1 MSATVADKIDDG
13 EIKNNE
19 NENLEENNISN
30 VEEENKINEEENNE
44 LNQNNNEE
52 NNNNENI
59 NQNENQEKESNN
71 SKDNNEKNSNKN
83 NEEEEEENEENEERE
98 NEKSEEEEEEEKK
111 FNFSNKKDET
121 ENKSISYYYKNN
133 ISKNTIIETNSE
145 GQLHIGNNPF
155 VTTGYFMQ
163 MNPHFYLLNRN
174 IDTLRD
180 VIYNETKKCLVLKGS
195 LQQSE
200 NIIREESINVVKD
213 VFEKIHMVR
222 TMCQNEAKSIT
233 NLFSKV
239 NAEFNKISK
248 TQHEIKKEIEICN
261 YRINH
266 CENDIGY
273 RMLVKPHYS
282 FLRKTAY
289 K

>member
-1 MSATVADKIDDG
+1 MSATVADKIDEG

-30 VEEENKINEEENNE
+30 HEEENKINKEENNE
-44 LNQNNNEE
+44 INQNNNEE
-52 NNNNENI
+52 NSNNENI
-59 NQNENQEKESNN
+59 NQNENEEKESNN
-71 SKDNNEKNSNKN
+71 SKENEENTSNKN
-83 NEEEEEENEENEERE
+83 NEEEEEENEERE

-111 FNFSNKKDET
+111 LNISKKDET

-180 VIYNETKKCLVLKGS
+180 TIYNETKKCLVLKGS

-273 RMLVKPHYS
+273 RLLVKPHYS

>member
-1 MSATVADKIDDG
+1 MSATVADKIDEG

-30 VEEENKINEEENNE
+30 HEEENKINEEENNE
-44 LNQNNNEE
+44 INQNNNEE
-52 NNNNENI
+52 NSNNENI
-59 NQNENQEKESNN
+59 NQNENEEKESNN
-71 SKDNNEKNSNKN
+71 SKENEENTSNKN
-83 NEEEEEENEENEERE
+83 NEEEEEENEERE

-111 FNFSNKKDET
+111 LNISKKDET

-180 VIYNETKKCLVLKGS
+180 TIYNETKKCLVLKGS

-273 RMLVKPHYS
+273 RLLVKPHYS

>member
-19 NENLEENNISN
+19 NENIEENNISN
-30 VEEENKINEEENNE
+30 HEEENKINEEENNE

-52 NNNNENI
+52 NSNNENI
-59 NQNENQEKESNN
+59 NQNENEEKESKN
-71 SKDNNEKNSNKN
+71 SKDNDDNSSNKN
-83 NEEEEEENEENEERE
+83 NEEEEEENEERE
-98 NEKSEEEEEEEKK
+98 NEKSEDEEEEEKK
-111 FNFSNKKDET
+111 LNFSNKKDET

-133 ISKNTIIETNSE
+133 LSKNTIVETNSE

-155 VTTGYFMQ
+155 LTTGYFMR
-163 MNPHFYLLNRN
+163 MNPHFYLLNKN

-180 VIYNETKKCLVLKGS
+180 IIYNETKKCLVLKGS

-200 NIIREESINVVKD
+200 NIIREESIHVVKD

-222 TMCQNEAKSIT
+222 TMCKNEAKSIT
-233 NLFSKV
+233 NLFTKV

>member
-111 FNFSNKKDET
+111 LNISKKDET

-180 VIYNETKKCLVLKGS
+180 TIYNETKKCLVLKGS

>member
-1 MSATVADKIDDG
+1 MSATVADKIDEG

-30 VEEENKINEEENNE
+30 HEEENKINEEENNE
-44 LNQNNNEE
+44 INQNNNEE
-52 NNNNENI
+52 NSNNENI
-59 NQNENQEKESNN
+59 NQNENEEKESNN
-71 SKDNNEKNSNKN
+71 SKENEENTSNKN
-83 NEEEEEENEENEERE
+83 NEEEEEENEERE
-98 NEKSEEEEEEEKK
+98 NEKSEEEEEEKK
-111 FNFSNKKDET
+111 LNISKKDET

-180 VIYNETKKCLVLKGS
+180 TIYNETKKCLVLKGS

-200 NIIREESINVVKD
+200 NIIREESIHVVKD

-222 TMCQNEAKSIT
+222 TMCKNEAKSIS
-233 NLFSKV
+233 NLFTKV

-248 TQHEIKKEIEICN
+248 VQHEIKKEIEICN

-273 RMLVKPHYS
+273 RLLVKPHYS

>member
-19 NENLEENNISN
+19 NENIEENNISN
-30 VEEENKINEEENNE
+30 HEEENKINEEENNE

-52 NNNNENI
+52 NSNNENI
-59 NQNENQEKESNN
+59 NQNENEEKESKN
-71 SKDNNEKNSNKN
+71 SKDNDDNSSNKN
-83 NEEEEEENEENEERE
+83 NEEEEEENEERE
-98 NEKSEEEEEEEKK
+98 NEKSEDEEEEEKK
-111 FNFSNKKDET
+111 LNFSNKKDET

-133 ISKNTIIETNSE
+133 LSKNTIVETNSE

-163 MNPHFYLLNRN
+163 MNPHFYLLNKN

-180 VIYNETKKCLVLKGS
+180 IIYNETKKCLVLKGS

-222 TMCQNEAKSIT
+222 TMCKNEAKSIT
-233 NLFSKV
+233 NLFTKV

>member
-19 NENLEENNISN
+19 NENIEENNISN
-30 VEEENKINEEENNE
+30 HEEENKINEEENNE

-52 NNNNENI
+52 KSNNENI
-59 NQNENQEKESNN
+59 NQNENEEKESNN
-71 SKDNNEKNSNKN
+71 SKDNEDNSSNKN
-83 NEEEEEENEENEERE
+83 NEEEEEENEERE
-98 NEKSEEEEEEEKK
+98 NEKSEDEEEEKK
-111 FNFSNKKDET
+111 LNFSNKKDET

-133 ISKNTIIETNSE
+133 ISKNTIVETNSE

-163 MNPHFYLLNRN
+163 MNPHFYLLNKN

-180 VIYNETKKCLVLKGS
+180 IIYNETKKCLVLKGS

-200 NIIREESINVVKD
+200 NIIREESISVVKD

-222 TMCQNEAKSIT
+222 TMCKNEAKSIS

-248 TQHEIKKEIEICN
+248 TQHEIKKEMEICN

>member
-19 NENLEENNISN
+19 NENIEENNISN
-30 VEEENKINEEENNE
+30 HEEENKINEEENNE

-52 NNNNENI
+52 NSNNENI
-59 NQNENQEKESNN
+59 NQNENEEKESKN
-71 SKDNNEKNSNKN
+71 SKDNDDNSSNKN
-83 NEEEEEENEENEERE
+83 NEEEEEENEERE
-98 NEKSEEEEEEEKK
+98 NEKSEDEEEEEKK
-111 FNFSNKKDET
+111 LNFSNKKDET

-163 MNPHFYLLNRN
+163 MNPHFYLLNKN

-180 VIYNETKKCLVLKGS
+180 IIYNETKKCLVLKGS

-233 NLFSKV
+233 NLFTKV

-248 TQHEIKKEIEICN
+248 AQHEIKKEIEICN

>member
-1 MSATVADKIDDG
+1 MSATVADKIDEG

-30 VEEENKINEEENNE
+30 HEEENKINEEENNE
-44 LNQNNNEE
+44 INQNNNEE
-52 NNNNENI
+52 NSNNENI
-59 NQNENQEKESNN
+59 NQNENEEKESNN
-71 SKDNNEKNSNKN
+71 SKENEENTSNKN
-83 NEEEEEENEENEERE
+83 NEEEEEENEERE

-111 FNFSNKKDET
+111 LNISKKDET

-180 VIYNETKKCLVLKGS
+180 TIYNETKKCLVLKGS

-213 VFEKIHMVR
+213 VFEKIHTVR
-222 TMCQNEAKSIT
+222 TMCKNEAKSIS
-233 NLFSKV
+233 NLFTKV

-248 TQHEIKKEIEICN
+248 VQHEIKKEIEICN

>member
-1 MSATVADKIDDG
+1 MSATVADKIDEG

-30 VEEENKINEEENNE
+30 HEEENKINEEENNE
-44 LNQNNNEE
+44 INQNNNEE
-52 NNNNENI
+52 NSNNENI
-59 NQNENQEKESNN
+59 NQNENEEKESNN
-71 SKDNNEKNSNKN
+71 SKENEENTSNKN
-83 NEEEEEENEENEERE
+83 NEEEEEE
-98 NEKSEEEEEEEKK
+98 KK
-111 FNFSNKKDET
+111 LNISKKDET

-180 VIYNETKKCLVLKGS
+180 TIYNETKKCLVLKGS

-222 TMCQNEAKSIT
+222 TMCQNEAKSVT

>member
-1 MSATVADKIDDG
+1 MSATVADKIDEG

-30 VEEENKINEEENNE
+30 HEEENKINEEENNE
-44 LNQNNNEE
+44 INQNNNEE
-52 NNNNENI
+52 NSNNENI
-59 NQNENQEKESNN
+59 NQNENEEKESNN
-71 SKDNNEKNSNKN
+71 SKENEENTSNKN
-83 NEEEEEENEENEERE
+83 NEEEEEENEERE

-111 FNFSNKKDET
+111 LNISKKDET

-180 VIYNETKKCLVLKGS
+180 TIYNETKKCLVLKGS

-233 NLFSKV
+233 NLFTKV

-273 RMLVKPHYS
+273 RLLVKPHYS

>member
-1 MSATVADKIDDG
+1 MSATVADKIDEG

-30 VEEENKINEEENNE
+30 HEEENKINEEENNE

-52 NNNNENI
+52 NSNNENI
-59 NQNENQEKESNN
+59 NQNENEEKESNN
-71 SKDNNEKNSNKN
+71 SKENEENTSNKN
-83 NEEEEEENEENEERE
+83 NEEEEEENEERE
-98 NEKSEEEEEEEKK
+98 NEKSEEEEEEKK
-111 FNFSNKKDET
+111 LNISKKDET

-133 ISKNTIIETNSE
+133 LSKNTIVETNSE

-180 VIYNETKKCLVLKGS
+180 TIYNETKKCLVLKGS

-273 RMLVKPHYS
+273 RLLVKPHYS

>member
-1 MSATVADKIDDG
+1 MSATVADKIDEG

-30 VEEENKINEEENNE
+30 HEEENKINEEENNE
-44 LNQNNNEE
+44 INQNNNEE
-52 NNNNENI
+52 NSNNENI
-59 NQNENQEKESNN
+59 NQNENEEKESNN
-71 SKDNNEKNSNKN
+71 SKENEENTSNKN
-83 NEEEEEENEENEERE
+83 NEEEEEENEERE

-111 FNFSNKKDET
+111 LNISKKDET

-180 VIYNETKKCLVLKGS
+180 TIYNETKKCLVLKGS

>member
-1 MSATVADKIDDG
+1 MSATVADKIDEG

-30 VEEENKINEEENNE
+30 HEEENKINEEENNE
-44 LNQNNNEE
+44 INQNNNEE
-52 NNNNENI
+52 NSNNENI
-59 NQNENQEKESNN
+59 NQNENEEKESNN
-71 SKDNNEKNSNKN
+71 SKENEENTSNKN
-83 NEEEEEENEENEERE
+83 NEEEEEENEERE

-111 FNFSNKKDET
+111 LNISKKDET

-180 VIYNETKKCLVLKGS
+180 TIYNETKKCLVLKGS

-222 TMCQNEAKSIT
+222 TMCKNEAKSIS
-233 NLFSKV
+233 NLFTKV

-248 TQHEIKKEIEICN
+248 VQHEIKREIEICN

-273 RMLVKPHYS
+273 RLLVKPHYS

>member
-1 MSATVADKIDDG
+1 M
-13 EIKNNE
+13 
-19 NENLEENNISN
+19 
-30 VEEENKINEEENNE
+30 
-44 LNQNNNEE
+44 
-52 NNNNENI
+52 NNNNLTPRNNPDNI
-59 NQNENQEKESNN
+59 NNNYNNINSINSPEDEEK
-71 SKDNNEKNSNKN
+71 
-83 NEEEEEENEENEERE
+83 EEENEENEERE